1 MYQYSAKIL
10 KVVDGDTVHAEV
22 DLGFDTKQKMTFRLL
37 GLDAPETRT
46 KDLEEKRR
54 GNEVKEWLTK
64 RIENRNVIVETK
76 KDKKEKY
83 GRYLA
88 VVVDPQTMMDISV
101 VIKDKFRD
109 YFPEEKSE
117 VLLK

>member
-1 MYQYSAKIL
+1 MYQYQAKII

-22 DLGFDTKQKMTFRLL
+22 DLGFDIKQKITLRLL

-46 KDLEEKRR
+46 KDLEEKRK
-54 GNEVKEWLTK
+54 GNEVAEWVRK
-64 RIENRNVIVETK
+64 RIENRWVVINTL
-76 KDKKEKY
+76 KDSKEKY

-88 VVVDPQTMMDISV
+88 SIQDPLTGLFLAD

-109 YFPEEKSE
+109 YFPTEDQVK
-117 VLLK
+117 